1 MKKSLL
7 FILLVEIKIFLV
19 YNLNFTGTGSKQ
31 VKMNIEHFLEGSR
44 CRWILIVI
52 LLISR
57 HFSLPLI
64 SQDRVKFERIS
75 VAQGLSQ
82 SAVFAILQ
90 DKRGFIWLGTEDGL
104 NRYDGYHFVEYK
116 HDPDDPTSLSNNVVL
131 AIYEDRSGALW
142 IGTEMGL
149 NRFNRE
155 TETFI
160 RYKQSEIP
168 HSLSN
173 KNVLSIREDKE
184 GVLWIGTI
192 GGGLHRLDRERK
204 QFKHYRKISGDSS
217 SLSSD
222 VVNTIYE
229 DKSGV
234 LWIGTGGG
242 LNVFHKET
250 GTFSC
255 YRHEP
260 GNPHSLS
267 NDEVTAIFED
277 DTEILWVGTKDGFN
291 RFDRQKGVFKH
302 YKDNAKNSKSI
313 SHNFIYSII
322 EGDEDNTNVLW
333 IGTYGGGLNR
343 FDRHTQGFTHWQHRA
358 DNPDSISNNYI
369 HFIYRDKGGILWIGT
384 DSGLNKFDRK
394 KEKFAHWNV
403 EQDDSSFL
411 INRQVWAIYKDREGL
426 LWFGTDEGFTQLN
439 RATGKHI
446 HWSHDPNNPNSLSCD
461 RVQEIYEDRAGMLW
475 LGTHGGGLNRFDRQ
489 KKKFTRYKN
498 DPSDTNSLSHNI
510 VYAIFEDSAGEL
522 WIGTEEGLDRL
533 DRKTGYFTHWIND
546 PGNSSS
552 LSNNVINT
560 IYEDSSKTL
569 WIGTEGGLN
578 RFDRKNGTFRHWMK
592 EPSDPGSISDNLV
605 IQIYE
610 DQSGTLWIGTA
621 WGLNKFDR
629 ENDQFTRFNRKHGL
643 PNERIYG
650 ILEDE
655 HGRLWLSTNRG
666 ISRFDPSTEEFR
678 NYDVHDGLQSNEFHG
693 GSCYKSADGGMFF
706 GGING
711 FNFFYPNKIE
721 DNPHTPPI
729 VITDFRILNEPAA
742 IGEDSPLKQAISEAD
757 EIVLSYRHY
766 VFSFEFAALD
776 FTTPGKNRYKYKMEG
791 FDKGWIRTDAGK
803 RFVSYTNLSPGHY
816 IFMVRGSNNDGIWNE
831 EGVSIDIIIKP
842 PFWLT
847 WWFKIVLGVAFIWML
862 FFGYRYRTKRLRR
875 KLDHQKRVQD
885 ILRKS
890 RDLADFRRAEVE
902 KLIAAISA
910 LLIAVDSN
918 GEIFQWNETAEKCF
932 GIKGTRTRGQ
942 LFVDVLRDYI
952 PGDKLEEIMDRGLGE
967 GHDTPIK
974 NFEIPIDL
982 KDKGTRLLLSAVNP
996 ILDRSGKKLGF
1007 LLLAED
1013 ITRRKEEERQRNLSQ
1028 KLESLGQM
1036 AGNIAHEI
1044 KTPLQYIAHNGQ
1056 FVCDSFRDLVKFFEM
1071 VNECLNEIENSDK
1084 KHVAEKIKQIID
1096 EYDIREILKE
1106 IPKASDQIVSG
1117 VSKVSNII
1125 QSMKEYSHPGR
1136 GVMEKADINKLL
1148 ESTVVL
1154 VRNEKNKTLEI
1165 ETELYKQLPQVAC
1178 YPGELNQVFM
1188 NLLINAAD
1196 AIQEKGEPGFIKITT
1211 AREGGEVIVSM
1222 SDNGCGIPDSIKD
1235 NVFNPFFTTKEVGK
1249 GTGQGLST
1257 AYKIIIE
1264 KHKGKLY
1271 FKSSTGEGT
1280 TFYIHLPFQGES

>member
-1 MKKSLL
+1 M
-7 FILLVEIKIFLV
+7 V
-19 YNLNFTGTGSKQ
+19 YNFNFTGTGIKQ
-31 VKMNIEHFLEGSR
+31 VKMNKEHFLEGSR
-44 CRWILIVI
+44 CRWVLVVF
-52 LLISR
+52 LLISI
-57 HFSLPLI
+57 HFSLFLI
-64 SQDRVKFERIS
+64 SQERMKFERIS
-75 VAQGLSQ
+75 IDQGLSQ

-90 DKRGFIWLGTEDGL
+90 DKKGFMWFGTEDGL

-116 HDPDDPTSLSNNVVL
+116 HDPDDPNSLSNNVVQ
-131 AIYEDRSGALW
+131 AIYEDRDGMLW
-142 IGTEMGL
+142 IGTEVGL
-149 NRFNRE
+149 NRFDRE
-155 TETFI
+155 SEKFI
-160 RYKQSEIP
+160 RFKQSETP

-173 KNVLSIREDKE
+173 NNVLSIREDKK
-184 GVLWIGTI
+184 GALWIGTM
-192 GGGLHRLDRERK
+192 GGGLNRLDRERK
-204 QFKHYRKISGDSS
+204 QFKHYRNISGDPS

-229 DKSGV
+229 DKTGV

-242 LNVFHKET
+242 GLNTFNTEKE
-250 GTFSC
+250 TFSC
-255 YRHEP
+255 YRYEH

-267 NDEVTAIFED
+267 NDEVTAILED
-277 DTEILWVGTKDGFN
+277 DSGILWIGTKDGFN
-291 RFDRQKGVFKH
+291 RFDRQKGEFKH
-302 YKDNAKNSKSI
+302 YKHNAKNSNSL
-313 SHNFIYSII
+313 SHDFIYSIV
-322 EGDEDNTNVLW
+322 EGDKDNTNVLW

-343 FDRHTQGFTHWQHRA
+343 FDKQTQVFTHCQHRTK
-358 DNPDSISNNYI
+358 NPDSLSNNYI
-369 HFIYRDKGGILWIGT
+369 HSIYRDKGAILWIGT

-403 EQDDSSFL
+403 KGDDAIFL
-411 INRQVWAIYKDREGL
+411 INRQVWAIYEDREGI
-426 LWFGTDEGFTQLN
+426 LWFGTDEGLTQLN
-439 RATGKHI
+439 RVTGKYI

-475 LGTHGGGLNRFDRQ
+475 LGTHGGGLNCFDRQ
-489 KKKFTRYKN
+489 KKIFTHYKN

-510 VYAIFEDSAGEL
+510 VYAILEDSTGEL
-522 WIGTEEGLDRL
+522 WIGTEWGFNRL
-533 DRKTGYFTHWIND
+533 NRKTGRFTRWIHI
-546 PGNSSS
+546 PGNPNS
-552 LSNNVINT
+552 LSNNVINI
-560 IYEDSSKTL
+560 IYEESSEIL

-578 RFDRKNGTFRHWMK
+578 RFDRKSGTFRHWTK
-592 EPSDPGSISDNLV
+592 NQSDPNSISDNLV

-610 DQSGTLWIGTA
+610 DKSGTLWIGTA

-629 ENDQFTRFNRKHGL
+629 KKEIFTRFNKKHGL

-655 HGRLWLSTNRG
+655 KGRLWLSTNNG

-693 GSCYKSADGGMFF
+693 ASCYKSADGGMFF

-721 DNPHTPPI
+721 DNPHKPPI
-729 VITDFRILNEPAA
+729 VITDFQILNESVE
-742 IGEDSPLKQAISEAD
+742 ISEDSPLKQAITEVD
-757 EIVLSYRHY
+757 EIVLSYRHS

-776 FTTPGKNRYKYKMEG
+776 FTAPEKNWYEYEMEG
-791 FDKGWIRTDAGK
+791 FDKGWIRTDARK
-803 RFVSYTNLSPGHY
+803 RFVTYTNLRPGRY
-816 IFMVRGSNNDGIWNE
+816 IFRVRGSNNDGIWNKK
-831 EGVSIDIIIKP
+831 GLSIKIIITP
-842 PFWLT
+842 PFWQT
-847 WWFKIVLGVAFIWML
+847 WWFKIGLGVAFILML

-890 RDLADFRRAEVE
+890 RDLADFRRIEVE

-918 GEIFQWNETAEKCF
+918 GEIFQWNETAEKFF
-932 GIKGTRTRGQ
+932 GIKGTRSRGQ

-952 PGDKLEEIMDRGLGE
+952 PADKLEEIMEKGLRE

-974 NFEIPIDL
+974 NFEIPINF
-982 KDKGTRLLLSAVNP
+982 KDKGTRLLSSAINP

-1044 KTPLQYIAHNGQ
+1044 KTPLQYISHNGQ
-1056 FVCDSFRDLVKFFEM
+1056 FVCDSFNDLVKFYD
-1071 VNECLNEIENSDK
+1071 VVKECLNEIEQSDK

-1096 EYDIREILKE
+1096 EYDIQEILEE

-1136 GVMEKADINKLL
+1136 SVMEKADINKLL

-1154 VRNEKNKTLEI
+1154 VQNERNKTLEI
-1165 ETELYKQLPQVAC
+1165 ETELCKQLPQVAC

-1196 AIQEKGEPGFIKITT
+1196 AIQEKGESGLIKITT
-1211 AREGGEVIVSM
+1211 ARESSEVIVSI
-1222 SDNGCGIPDSIKD
+1222 SDNGCGIPDSIKE
-1235 NVFNPFFTTKEVGK
+1235 NIFNPFFTTKEVGK

-1271 FKSSTGEGT
+1271 FNSSAGEGA